1 VALCGTVQNCP
12 EQSDLLMRNPLGL
25 QMRRPLPYWSGGETG
40 RLLIQLIPSGSRDG
54 WNLMGQCNP
63 QLANPTTVLQRGASK
78 AAGKV

>member
-1 VALCGTVQNCP
+1 
-12 EQSDLLMRNPLGL
+12 
-25 QMRRPLPYWSGGETG
+25 MRRPLPYWSGGETG